1 MLITCSCHTV
11 SDARRCWP
19 TWTKIGKTNTS
30 NLPASPSISQH
41 LPTAP
46 ATVLP
51 TAASWET
58 TWVSLHH
65 ISRPP
70 RVQLEPK
77 KDQEKPK
84 KLKIIQRQEDLRW
97 LAKILFP
104 TKIHLQSSLI
114 PFALSVCIQIIY
126 FYYPDSTL
134 KHNYTSLKPISTSKI
149 KHCNLKSMEIHRKS
163 LWNRG
168 FNGK

>member
-1 MLITCSCHTV
+1 ML
-11 SDARRCWP
+11 
-19 TWTKIGKTNTS
+19 TNLDKKWE
-30 NLPASPSISQH
+30 NQHLQSPSISQH

-51 TAASWET
+51 TAAGWET

-70 RVQLEPK
+70 RGSVGAKK
-77 KDQEKPK
+77 KDQENPK
-84 KLKIIQRQEDLRW
+84 KLKIIQR
-97 LAKILFP
+97 
-104 TKIHLQSSLI
+104 HLQSSLI

-126 FYYPDSTL
+126 FYYSDSTL

-149 KHCNLKSMEIHRKS
+149 KHCNLKSMEIHGNPSKIPLKS
-163 LWNRG
+163 RFQWKQL
-168 FNGK
+168 

>member
-1 MLITCSCHTV
+1 MLG
-11 SDARRCWP
+11 DADQLGQKLGKP
-19 TWTKIGKTNTS
+19 TPPIS
-30 NLPASPSISQH
+30 QHLPASPSISQPH
-41 LPTAP
+41 LPQFFQRQQVGRQHGFHST
-46 ATVLP
+46 TFQDLP
-51 TAASWET
+51 G
-58 TWVSLHH
+58 
-65 ISRPP
+65 
-70 RVQLEPK
+70 VQLEPK

-84 KLKIIQRQEDLRW
+84 NLKIIQRQEDLRW
-97 LAKILFP
+97 LARVLFP

-163 LWNRG
+163 L
-168 FNGK
+168 